1 MSEQLLI
8 RPAQMRDRPGFQALY
23 RHLIA
28 DEPLLDEAVAETRFA
43 KMLAHPGMTIL
54 GGFIDGVPVATC
66 TLIIIPNLLRGAR
79 NYALIENVV
88 TDATHR
94 QKGYAR
100 QVLNAAVTQAFEN
113 DCYKVMLM
121 TGSTNPAVLRFYD
134 ESGFSRTKTGFEIRR
149 L

>member
-1 MSEQLLI
+1 MAEQLLI
-8 RPAQMRDRPGFQALY
+8 RPARMADRAGFQALY
-23 RHLIA
+23 LHLIA
-28 DEPLLDEAVAETRFA
+28 DEPPLDDAVAQTRFA
-43 KMLAHPGMTIL
+43 QMLAHPGMTIL
-54 GGFIDGVPVATC
+54 GGFIDAVPVATC
-66 TLIIIPNLLRGAR
+66 TLVVIPNLLRGAR

-88 TDATHR
+88 TDAAHR

-100 QVLNAAVTQAFEN
+100 LVLKAAVAQAFDS

-121 TGSTNPAVLRFYD
+121 TGSANPAVLRFYD